1 MGKYK
6 TKAIQA
12 DLGIFRHI
20 QAYSA
25 RHNQAYSAIF
35 RTLCNPDMFRTLANS
50 EPDAYSEPWQ
60 IQNHTHIQN
69 LGIFR
74 NLAYSEPW
82 FVQNPGIFRTRG
94 IFMTLIHSKPKHIQ
108 NDSLFRTPEHFGEIV
123 NILYEINTMNVF
135 NTGVIFTSIVFIV
148 CRKSMRA
155 QWTGDHEF

>member
-25 RHNQAYSAIF
+25 RHNQAYSEPCV
-35 RTLCNPDMFRTLANS
+35 TLTC
-50 EPDAYSEPWQ
+50 SEPWQ
-60 IQNHTHIQN
+60 IHNQMRIQG

-74 NLAYSEPW
+74 NLAYSELW

-94 IFMTLIHSKPKHIQ
+94 IFMALIYSEPRHI
-108 NDSLFRTPEHFGEIV
+108 
-123 NILYEINTMNVF
+123 
-135 NTGVIFTSIVFIV
+135 
-148 CRKSMRA
+148 
-155 QWTGDHEF
+155 

>member
-6 TKAIQA
+6 TKTIQA

-60 IQNHTHIQN
+60 IHNQMRIQG

-74 NLAYSEPW
+74 NLAYSELW

-94 IFMTLIHSKPKHIQ
+94 IFMALIYSEPRHIQ
-108 NDSLFRTPEHFGEIV
+108 NHSLFRTPEHFGEIV
-123 NILYEINTMNVF
+123 NVLHEINTMNVL
-135 NTGVIFTSIVFIV
+135 NTGVIFTSIAFILS
-148 CRKSMRA
+148 RKGMGA
-155 QWTGDHEF
+155 QWARCHEF